1 MTCLTKPLKLA
12 PKIPVLKESEIELPS
27 LLGWAP
33 NNGSLHQ
40 DQLIRNSENMTQP
53 SEVPY
58 TEPIEPMTDNHL
70 FTIPGFSLCAALH
83 NNARL
88 QGISCLV
95 PTARTS
101 PPATLD
107 LPFPLHPTPLQMAR
121 IHLPYID
128 CFPIPQLRDKL
139 IMWNGLVDEEDFC
152 ADLLG
157 TNSFVVQG
165 MQSWDPAGWVV
176 DRTFKEKWR
185 FLLE

>member
-1 MTCLTKPLKLA
+1 MTSLTKPLKLA

-33 NNGSLHQ
+33 NSGSLHQ
-40 DQLIRNSENMTQP
+40 DQLIRNSENLTQLP
-53 SEVPY
+53 EVPY
-58 TEPIEPMTDNHL
+58 TEPIDPMTNNHL

-88 QGISCLV
+88 QRISCLL

-101 PPATLD
+101 PPGALD
-107 LPFPLHPTPLQMAR
+107 LPLPLRPTPLQMTR

-128 CFPIPQLRDKL
+128 CFPIPKLRDNL
-139 IMWNGLVDEEDFC
+139 IIWNGLVDEEEFC
-152 ADLLG
+152 VDLLG

>member
-1 MTCLTKPLKLA
+1 MTSFTKPLKLA
-12 PKIPVLKESEIELPS
+12 PKPPILKENEIELPS
-27 LLGWAP
+27 LVGCSP
-33 NNGSLHQ
+33 SSGSLLQ
-40 DQLIRNSENMTQP
+40 DELIRNPENMTQP
-53 SEVPY
+53 PEVLYPE
-58 TEPIEPMTDNHL
+58 TIDPMIDNHL

-88 QGISCLV
+88 QGISCLL
-95 PTARTS
+95 PTARTT
-101 PPATLD
+101 PPGTLD
-107 LPFPLHPTPLQMAR
+107 LPLPLHPTPLQMAR

-128 CFPIPQLRDKL
+128 CFPIPKLRDKL
-139 IMWNGLVDEEDFC
+139 IIWNGLVDEEDFC

-157 TNSFVVQG
+157 TSSFVVQG

>member
-1 MTCLTKPLKLA
+1 MTSLTKPLKLA
-12 PKIPVLKESEIELPS
+12 PKLPVPKESEIESPS
-27 LLGWAP
+27 LLGWGL
-33 NNGSLHQ
+33 NSGSLLQ
-40 DQLIRNSENMTQP
+40 DKLIRNPENMTP
-53 SEVPY
+53 EVSY
-58 TEPIEPMTDNHL
+58 TETIDPMIDNHL

-88 QGISCLV
+88 QGISCLL

-107 LPFPLHPTPLQMAR
+107 LPLTLHPTPLQMTR

-128 CFPIPQLRDKL
+128 CFPIPKLRDKL
-139 IMWNGLVDEEDFC
+139 IIWNGLVDEEDFC
-152 ADLLG
+152 ADFLG
-157 TNSFVVQG
+157 TNSFVVSG